1 MKKRFFQEIIITW
14 NQTEADRGR
23 DQWLDPID
31 CRGCKYSFKN
41 LMRHLVMTKLD
52 CRQHYSI
59 SEQEKIRR
67 QISLI
72 VPTLKDRRK
81 EAALKKSS
89 EEKEK
94 QMSYE
99 MKLCREEIRKAYR
112 PKTDEEIHEDI
123 PSYLIPFK
131 VKKQNEA
138 TDNNFGKFPIKV
150 KNLETY
156 RNFTL

>member
-1 MKKRFFQEIIITW
+1 
-14 NQTEADRGR
+14 
-23 DQWLDPID
+23 
-31 CRGCKYSFKN
+31 
-41 LMRHLVMTKLD
+41 MRHLVMTKLD